1 MQCALCRLD
10 QELNE
15 FINRTENLEECK
27 MEQSNRYM
35 KNIELGEEI
44 SIKQS
49 TFKAICER
57 LFEKE
62 NERRGVGGKGKES
75 SAECSAGAQR
85 SETLCITWEK
95 QDCSSSELQRH
106 APTLVNQ
113 LFDWWKQ
120 LHELVSTLSASSSHW
135 EVPRRPRRAYISTA
149 CSPSSLFVLYMH
161 TLYLPAPGFITCL

>member
-62 NERRGVGGKGKES
+62 NERRGVGGKGK
-75 SAECSAGAQR
+75 
-85 SETLCITWEK
+85 
-95 QDCSSSELQRH
+95 
-106 APTLVNQ
+106 
-113 LFDWWKQ
+113 
-120 LHELVSTLSASSSHW
+120 
-135 EVPRRPRRAYISTA
+135 
-149 CSPSSLFVLYMH
+149 
-161 TLYLPAPGFITCL
+161 